1 MAYKGMMPSGVPN
14 CVFTIG
20 YTNASWTLKADLVS
34 EFTCR
39 LLRYMDAHGY
49 DTCVPVNN
57 DPSVTERPL
66 LDLSAVTCSVHRPVP
81 AGRRRAPWRLGTSY
95 ANDVVT
101 LRHGKKDDG
110 SLRFSRL
117 DGAEA
122 SRGAGHPVLNRI
134 QRPARR

>member
-1 MAYKGMMPSGVPN
+1 M
-14 CVFTIG
+14 
-20 YTNASWTLKADLVS
+20 S

-66 LDLSAVTCSVHRPVP
+66 LDLSAGYVLRSIDQFPR
-81 AGRRRAPWRLGTSY
+81 AGSRAPWRLGTSY

-101 LRHGKKDDG
+101 LRHGRIDDG

-122 SRGAGHPVLNRI
+122 SRGAGHPVI
-134 QRPARR
+134 ESDPASSSQVRWCDSRG